1 MAKFI
6 KVNGINEK
14 WERKVFIINT
24 EEIKHIDINN
34 VNKEAHIHL
43 SDTIISTMEL
53 EAFEELFEKKEPT
66 YLNEEL
72 GITTDTTIEDFVTV
86 LPHRYMEKVK
96 NCLKRNNVNT
106 IGDLI
111 NAKQRGIKNM
121 RGLGQGSFKVI
132 MIATE
137 KNGINIPR

>member
-6 KVNGINEK
+6 KVIGINEK
-14 WERKVFIINT
+14 WERKTFIINT
-24 EEIKHIDINN
+24 EEIKYIEIND

-43 SDTIISTMEL
+43 NETTISTTDL
-53 EAFEELFEKKEPT
+53 KVFEELFEKKEPT
-66 YLNEEL
+66 YINEEL

-121 RGLGQGSFKVI
+121 RGLGQGSFKMI
-132 MIATE
+132 MMAANY
-137 KNGINIPR
+137 NGINIPR

>member
-6 KVNGINEK
+6 KVSGINEK
-14 WERKVFIINT
+14 WERKTFIINT
-24 EEIKHIDINN
+24 EEIKYIDIND
-34 VNKEAHIHL
+34 VNKEAYIHL
-43 SDTIISTMEL
+43 NDTTIATTDL
-53 EAFEELFEKKEPT
+53 EVLEELFEKKEPT
-66 YLNEEL
+66 YVNEEL
-72 GITTDTTIEDFVTV
+72 GITTDTTIEDFVSV

-111 NAKQRGIKNM
+111 NARQRGIKNM
-121 RGLGQGSFKVI
+121 RGLGQGSFVVI
-132 MIATE
+132 MRAAE